1 MFIFLITLLYQSKIS
16 KKILAVLFV
25 YLVCMATDIT
35 ADKIRALLNLDVSS
49 NGTFGV
55 VVSDLLMLIIVG
67 FASKKPYLKN
77 EYHIV
82 FLNKIILV
90 FIPVA
95 SIIVEYCIYISNN
108 SQAATVASVFMILI
122 NVLVFYI
129 FDNIVEMSFKIRETE
144 NIETMNKAYE
154 KQLEIIKNND

>member
-1 MFIFLITLLYQSKIS
+1 MNTLIYLAGNFLRIFAIAKFLGCFFDELNVKKYIAVILYAVFFIVNSGCYLLFDMPVLNLINNVVFIFLITLLYQSKIS

-35 ADKIRALLNLDVSS
+35 ADKIRALLNLDVSA

-67 FASKKPYLKN
+67 FASKKPYLKS

-82 FLNKIILV
+82 F
-90 FIPVA
+90 F
-95 SIIVEYCIYISNN
+95 E
-108 SQAATVASVFMILI
+108 
-122 NVLVFYI
+122 
-129 FDNIVEMSFKIRETE
+129 
-144 NIETMNKAYE
+144 
-154 KQLEIIKNND
+154 